1 MKKKGKITVTIT
13 IGIAVLALST
23 VMFMQFKLVNETDI
37 TSIENMRE
45 EELRT
50 ELANLK
56 EQYDVANEQYEQQKQ
71 TLEQYQQQEKSD
83 EETSKLVQDELDNVN
98 LLLGKTNVEGEGV
111 TITLRD
117 KESEDGE
124 FLIITSDIL
133 NILVNY
139 LKLAGAEAIS
149 INDERIINT
158 SDIATINETLILV
171 NQQRI
176 IGPYV
181 VKAIGDKTYLES
193 TLVGRD
199 GYVDTLQRQGY
210 DVSIESSDKIEIL
223 QYNKDI
229 TVKYM
234 QQN

>member
-1 MKKKGKITVTIT
+1 M
-13 IGIAVLALST
+13 
-23 VMFMQFKLVNETDI
+23 
-37 TSIENMRE
+37 
-45 EELRT
+45 
-50 ELANLK
+50 
-56 EQYDVANEQYEQQKQ
+56 
-71 TLEQYQQQEKSD
+71 
-83 EETSKLVQDELDNVN
+83 
-98 LLLGKTNVEGEGV
+98 
-111 TITLRD
+111 
-117 KESEDGE
+117 
-124 FLIITSDIL
+124 
-133 NILVNY
+133 
-139 LKLAGAEAIS
+139 
-149 INDERIINT
+149 
-158 SDIATINETLILV
+158 